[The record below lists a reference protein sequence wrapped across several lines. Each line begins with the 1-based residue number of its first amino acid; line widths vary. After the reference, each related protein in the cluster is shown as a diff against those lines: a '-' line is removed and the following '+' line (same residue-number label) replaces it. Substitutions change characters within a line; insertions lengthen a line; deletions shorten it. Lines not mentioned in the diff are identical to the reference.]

1 MASCISLYRYP
12 RHKGEPGE
20 YGEVVR
26 FPKASQFLNWLMK
39 NVLNTSEIP
48 YGGDEYEISKDQ
60 LENLLE
66 ACIRTRR
73 YGIVYHSTKVHKGGF
88 EEHEYKVNEEVVR
101 SILPLFEKDGHLYFP
116 YFYESIY
123 AQQVIEA
130 IQTLNEI
137 ISTTNFDIHKIMFA
151 YH

>member
-1 MASCISLYRYP
+1 MASCISLYRYA

-20 YGEVVR
+20 YGEVAR
-26 FPKASQFLNWLMK
+26 FPKSSQFLNWFMK
-39 NVLNTSEIP
+39 NAIQTSEIP
-48 YGGDEYEISKDQ
+48 KDGEYEITKDQ

-73 YGIVYHSTKVHKGGF
+73 YGIVYHSTKVYNSGSK
-88 EEHEYKVNEEVVR
+88 EHEYKVNEEVVK

-116 YFYESIY
+116 YFYESLY

-137 ISTTNFDIHKIMFA
+137 LSTTNFDIHKIMFH